1 MFRILRS
8 RPSQMLVA
16 VLCVLVLS
24 RMSAPMCAE
33 DALSSLVKIEE
44 SHAITP
50 VLASTPGVAL
60 GDSAVAIPIETPVRP
75 DAPNPSLIEHSILR
89 L

>member
-1 MFRILRS
+1 MFGIMRS

-16 VLCVLVLS
+16 VLCVLVFS
-24 RMSAPMCAE
+24 RTSAPMFAE

-44 SHAITP
+44 STAITALMVSIPP
-50 VLASTPGVAL
+50 VGLSDST
-60 GDSAVAIPIETPVRP
+60 VAIPIETRVRS
-75 DAPNPSLIEHSILR
+75 DAPNQSLIEHSILR

>member
-24 RMSAPMCAE
+24 RMSASMFAE
-33 DALSSLVKIEE
+33 DALSSLIKIEE
-44 SHAITP
+44 STAITA
-50 VLASTPGVAL
+50 VIASPPGVAL
-60 GDSAVAIPIETPVRP
+60 SDSAVAIPIETPVRS
-75 DAPNPSLIEHSILR
+75 DAPSHSLIEHSILR